1 MAEMAESM
9 THDSLER
16 RPSLDIA
23 EVAVIGEVDQQEE
36 HHHKHDAT
44 FHRGYRL

>member
-1 MAEMAESM
+1 MAESM

-16 RPSLDIA
+16 SSLDIA
-23 EVAVIGEVDQQEE
+23 EVAVLGEVDQREE
-36 HHHKHDAT
+36 HYHKRDAT

>member
-1 MAEMAESM
+1 MAESM
-9 THDSLER
+9 THDSVE
-16 RPSLDIA
+16 RPSLGIA
-23 EVAVIGEVDQQEE
+23 EVAVLGKINQQGQQEE